1 MAARLITAPV
11 AAAVTL
17 TEVKALIR
25 VTDPDEDTV
34 VQAMIDAA
42 VGMLDGR
49 GGLLG
54 RAIMA
59 QVWAEDLALPGPW
72 VLALPDIEGASLVA
86 TLDGVAVDAGALT
99 VGASE
104 GGPLLELS
112 GLSGAVLAVQ
122 YSCALPAAKLKTA
135 KVLISL
141 IVDYW
146 YGLRSAGQEDGGL
159 PGPALGLIAQLRW
172 HGV

>member
-1 MAARLITAPV
+1 MAARLIVAPSAEV
-11 AAAVTL
+11 ATL

-25 VTDPDEDTV
+25 VTDPDEDAV

-42 VGMLDGR
+42 VGMMDGR

-59 QVWAEDLALPGPW
+59 QVWAEDLAVPGPW
-72 VLALPDIEGASLVA
+72 VLALPDIEAASLTA
-86 TLDGVAVDAGALT
+86 TLDGVVVDAGALSLA
-99 VGASE
+99 ASE
-104 GGPLLELS
+104 GGPVLTLT

-122 YSCALPAAKLKTA
+122 YSCALPAAKLKTV

-146 YGLRSAGQEDGGL
+146 YALRSAGQEDGGL
-159 PGPALGLIAQLRW
+159 PGPALGLIEQLRW
-172 HGV
+172 PGV